1 LVEKKTSLAARMGV
15 LDEQKNLDAYNP
27 GFKKECGSTLQMM
40 IEFCIRKL
48 NRQKM
53 YHFAG

>member
-1 LVEKKTSLAARMGV
+1 MGV

-27 GFKKECGSTLQMM
+27 GFKKECGSTHQMM

-53 YHFAG
+53 YHVAG